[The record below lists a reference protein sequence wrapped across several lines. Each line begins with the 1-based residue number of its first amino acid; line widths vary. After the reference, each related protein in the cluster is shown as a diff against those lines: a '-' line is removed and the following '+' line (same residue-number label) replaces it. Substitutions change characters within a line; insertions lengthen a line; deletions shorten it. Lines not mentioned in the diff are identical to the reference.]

1 MIALVPVSSSQIA
14 AVGYDAATC
23 ELVIR
28 FHSSGRAEPAI
39 YSYAGVPA
47 DLAHG
52 LVAAESP
59 GAYFHRHIRH
69 GDFPYRRVERGEP
82 GYLRREARS

>member
-1 MIALVPVSSSQIA
+1 MIVVPVSSSQIA

-23 ELVIR
+23 ELIR
-28 FHSSGRAEPAI
+28 FHGSGRAEPAI

-52 LVAAESP
+52 LVALKP
-59 GAYFHRHIRH
+59 GCLFPPAYPPRR
-69 GDFPYRRVERGEP
+69 FPYRRVERGEP
-82 GYLRREARS
+82 GYLRREAQS